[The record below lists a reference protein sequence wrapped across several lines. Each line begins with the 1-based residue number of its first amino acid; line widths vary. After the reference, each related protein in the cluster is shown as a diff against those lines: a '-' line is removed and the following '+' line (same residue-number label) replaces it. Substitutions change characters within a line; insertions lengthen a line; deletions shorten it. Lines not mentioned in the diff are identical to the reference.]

1 MYGSKHTIYYNH
13 STEREKDKV
22 TGPCRLSALPKNESF
37 EFSKISYIKGIRN
50 DRREHLIPSSSLH
63 THVYTTHT
71 YVYTYITWTH
81 IRMFKP
87 HTSIHTEKK
96 KECIT
101 NIIHSSKKRTNDSSI
116 QPYSQITSKREDNYL
131 QIKRNFNGLLCRWHY
146 LICRNV
152 IKII

>member
-1 MYGSKHTIYYNH
+1 MVPHILYIITTALK
-13 STEREKDKV
+13 EKKIKLL
-22 TGPCRLSALPKNESF
+22 GLAGYQPCQKNESF
-37 EFSKISYIKGIRN
+37 KFSKISYIKGISN

-71 YVYTYITWTH
+71 YIYTYITCTH
-81 IRMFKP
+81 ICMFKP

-96 KECIT
+96 KEWIT
-101 NIIHSSKKRTNDSSI
+101 NIIHSSKKRTHDNSI

-146 LICRNV
+146 LIYRNA